1 MKFIQALCETVT
13 RALGLS
19 AFSPW
24 DQDTLQQPVGPGTR
38 INKINGPEILRGGSH
53 GTPVINTHLG
63 QPTEGLHSLF
73 PHKQGVKSD
82 PFHESE
88 YVYSKFSIPSSTVY
102 YQLLLKGPTFFVM
115 Y

>member
-24 DQDTLQQPVGPGTR
+24 DQDTLQQPVGPGSR
-38 INKINGPEILRGGSH
+38 INTIKGSEILRGKSH
-53 GTPVINTHLG
+53 GSPAINTHLA
-63 QPTEGLHSLF
+63 QPTEALHSLF
-73 PHKQGVKSD
+73 PHKQAGKKE
-82 PFHESE
+82 PFRDG
-88 YVYSKFSIPSSTVY
+88 YVDSNFSLSPMTV
-102 YQLLLKGPTFFVM
+102 YQLLLERPTLFVT